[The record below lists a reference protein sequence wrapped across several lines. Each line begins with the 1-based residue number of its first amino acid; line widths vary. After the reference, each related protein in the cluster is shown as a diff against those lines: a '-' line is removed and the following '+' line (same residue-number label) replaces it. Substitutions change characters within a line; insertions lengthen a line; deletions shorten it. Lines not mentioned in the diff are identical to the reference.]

1 MGGERA
7 DILMLLLQGPS
18 HLMSLI
24 FHKTISVRMRG
35 VLMSVGRGVVVMGGV
50 AMVRGVRLG
59 QHGVL
64 TE

>member
-1 MGGERA
+1 
-7 DILMLLLQGPS
+7 MLLLQGPS

-24 FHKTISVRMRG
+24 VHKTISVRMRG
-35 VLMSVGRGVVVMGGV
+35 VLVSVGRGVVVMGGV
-50 AMVRGVRLG
+50 ACVTMVRGVRLG

>member
-1 MGGERA
+1 
-7 DILMLLLQGPS
+7 
-18 HLMSLI
+18 MSLI
-24 FHKTISVRMRG
+24 VHKTISVRMRG
-35 VLMSVGRGVVVMGGV
+35 VLVSVGRGVVVMGGVACV